1 MEISI
6 LTIFPALF
14 ESVFSE
20 SIIKKAIEKKI
31 VRLKTVDIRRYAE
44 GRHKITDDKPYGGG
58 AGMIMTA
65 PPIIKAVESVKSRKN
80 RDKFQVKSKN
90 CRTILLSPQGKI
102 FNQKKARDLSKYG
115 HLILVC
121 GHYGGVD
128 ERVLE
133 FVDEEISIGDYVL
146 TGGEIP
152 AMALIDTVV
161 RILPGV
167 VGKIDS
173 VTNDSLWDKKLAPPV
188 YTRPYNFRGLKV
200 PDVLMS
206 GNHGAIE
213 KWRDEK
219 AVKNTVKKRP
229 DLVER
234 RKNGKSC

>member
-14 ESVFSE
+14 ESVFSK
-20 SIIKKAIEKKI
+20 SIIRQAIEKKI
-31 VRLKTVDIRRYAE
+31 VGVKTVDIRKYAE
-44 GRHKITDDKPYGGG
+44 GRHKITDDRPYGGG
-58 AGMIMTA
+58 AGMIMAA
-65 PPIIKAVESVKSRKN
+65 PPIVKAVESVKRK
-80 RDKFQVKSKN
+80 VKSKS

-102 FNQKKARDLSKYG
+102 FTQKKAKQLSKYG
-115 HLILVC
+115 HLIFVC

-128 ERVLE
+128 ERILK

-173 VTNDSLWDKKLAPPV
+173 VTKDSLWDKKLAPPA
-188 YTRPYNFRGLKV
+188 YTRPCNFRGMKV
-200 PDVLMS
+200 PDALMS

-213 KWRDEK
+213 KWRAEK
-219 AVKNTVKKRP
+219 AAENTVRKRP

>member
-6 LTIFPALF
+6 LTIFPSLF

-20 SIIKKAIEKKI
+20 SIIKKAADKKI
-31 VRLKTVDIRRYAE
+31 VRIRTDDIRRYAE
-44 GRHKITDDKPYGGG
+44 GRHKTTDDKPYGGG
-58 AGMIMTA
+58 AGMIMMT
-65 PPIIKAVESVKSRKN
+65 PPIVKAIAAARKK
-80 RDKFQVKSKN
+80 KFRKKN
-90 CRTILLSPQGKI
+90 ERVILLSPQGKVLT
-102 FNQKKARDLSKYG
+102 QEKARDLSKYK

-128 ERVLE
+128 ERILK
-133 FVDEEISIGDYVL
+133 FIDEEISIGDYVL

-152 AMALIDTVV
+152 AMAIIDTVV

-167 VGKIDS
+167 VGKTAS
-173 VTNDSLWDKKLAPPV
+173 VTKDSLWDKKLAPPA

-206 GNHGAIE
+206 GNHSAIE
-213 KWRDEK
+213 KWRAEK
-219 AVKNTVKKRP
+219 ALENTVSKRP

-234 RKNGKSC
+234 RKNGKPY